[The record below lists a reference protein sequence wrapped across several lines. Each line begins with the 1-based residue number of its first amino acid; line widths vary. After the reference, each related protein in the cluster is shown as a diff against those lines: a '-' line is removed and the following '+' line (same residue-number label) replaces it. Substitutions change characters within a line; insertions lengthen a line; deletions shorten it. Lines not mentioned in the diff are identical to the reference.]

1 MNEEQCVPIIDD
13 DDNNYDELLE
23 VLPISPHLSPSLPIS
38 PRISLLLEVR
48 DEALAQTVT
57 SVRRAMEEMQGVFAA
72 FPLPRL
78 PAEVR
83 VGRDWA
89 HMRPF
94 DEHA

>member
-1 MNEEQCVPIIDD
+1 MSPNE
-13 DDNNYDELLE
+13 LTAA
-23 VLPISPHLSPSLPIS
+23 HLSAVG
-38 PRISLLLEVR
+38 RGFLEVR